1 MAKNSQDEDDKSFLD
16 ENSVSDKANTDKE
29 EKNQSTEEKQNSK
42 IEANENQRKFQM
54 QKHSLDSGNGEKNL
68 EHFDM
73 KMDTALMFIN
83 ECLNENV
90 D

>member
-1 MAKNSQDEDDKSFLD
+1 
-16 ENSVSDKANTDKE
+16 
-29 EKNQSTEEKQNSK
+29 
-42 IEANENQRKFQM
+42 M

-90 D
+90 DQYDEFKKNTDMSEQEIQINFEETRQL